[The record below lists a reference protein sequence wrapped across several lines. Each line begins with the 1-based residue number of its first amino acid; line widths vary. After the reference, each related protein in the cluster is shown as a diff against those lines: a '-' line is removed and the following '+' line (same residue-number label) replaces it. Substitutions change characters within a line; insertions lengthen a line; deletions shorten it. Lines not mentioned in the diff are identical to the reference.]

1 MFGLMKKHVLR
12 AIDGTR
18 WASRATKR
26 EAEAKI
32 DKLHGNFV
40 GTDLFFNYTFLQNRY
55 GQVDITSDFFSNV
68 LQMFKHFRHNI
79 YHFVNAQVDTNTYTW
94 NLISYPFTVNAF
106 HLQQLNSIGKDPD
119 YFLGAMRTNIPTYFW
134 YFPVIPLGLLHDAH
148 YSQNVPKYLNVGS
161 LGLTLAHE
169 ILHSLDQ
176 MGRGFDANGTRRVS
190 KPPFIFHSFGARKHD
205 RWSSIYDIFS
215 WIETLLKL
223 LQTLF
228 SILFFSRKNA
238 PFFPEKTRLELW
250 KQ

>member
-106 HLQQLNSIGKDPD
+106 HLQQLNSIGKD
-119 YFLGAMRTNIPTYFW
+119 LRI
-134 YFPVIPLGLLHDAH
+134 I
-148 YSQNVPKYLNVGS
+148 
-161 LGLTLAHE
+161 
-169 ILHSLDQ
+169 
-176 MGRGFDANGTRRVS
+176 
-190 KPPFIFHSFGARKHD
+190 SFGPCVQIFQH
-205 RWSSIYDIFS
+205 IFDIFQWYPWACCMTHIIPRMCPS
-215 WIETLLKL
+215 TWM
-223 LQTLF
+223 
-228 SILFFSRKNA
+228 SDR
-238 PFFPEKTRLELW
+238 
-250 KQ
+250 

>member
-1 MFGLMKKHVLR
+1 
-12 AIDGTR
+12 
-18 WASRATKR
+18 
-26 EAEAKI
+26 
-32 DKLHGNFV
+32 
-40 GTDLFFNYTFLQNRY
+40 
-55 GQVDITSDFFSNV
+55 
-68 LQMFKHFRHNI
+68 
-79 YHFVNAQVDTNTYTW
+79 
-94 NLISYPFTVNAF
+94 
-106 HLQQLNSIGKDPD
+106 
-119 YFLGAMRTNIPTYFW
+119 MRTNIPTYFW

-223 LQTLF
+223 LQNLF
-228 SILFFSRKNA
+228 SILFFSRKMHH
-238 PFFPEKTRLELW
+238 FFPRKQDLSCGNNRCFFLSKIVLPQSVFVWFCASSPIKCRRDKTVMSTFACFLAGLVW
-250 KQ
+250 WSNSTKLQ